1 MVKKKNNSTKKG
13 RYSYKGLDRIMHE
26 KARLGI
32 LTSLLTHPKG
42 LLFGDLKELCTLTDG
57 NLSRHVKVLE
67 EEGLVEI
74 QKSFYRNRPQTLCCL
89 TKEGRERFLAYLHE
103 LEQVVRDAA
112 TAAKTNNN
120 TPENVKLVT
129 A

>member
-1 MVKKKNNSTKKG
+1 MVKKKQTFTEKG
-13 RYSYKGLDRIMHE
+13 RYSYEGLDRIMHE

-67 EEGLVEI
+67 EEGLVEM
-74 QKSFYRNRPQTLCCL
+74 QKSFYRKRPQTLCCL
-89 TKEGRERFLAYLHE
+89 TEEGRERFLAYLHE

-112 TAAKTNNN
+112 KAAKTNN
-120 TPENVKLVT
+120 TTENVKLV
-129 A
+129 AA